1 VKLVR
6 GFLISE
12 EAVAVAAMSMMALL
26 PVAEIVARY
35 TGLNGVPGSTV
46 FVQHLTL
53 WVAFLGAALAAAS
66 DRLLALSANTF
77 LPEKWAAPVRVV
89 TSGLT
94 GAIAIG
100 LCWAS
105 WQFVSSQREGGEIVA
120 LGIAKWTVQLV
131 MPYGFLMIAI
141 RGVWGAGPRIPQK
154 AIAALFLLIPLA
166 LYFAPQPQGSTL
178 LWIGI
183 PVIFAGAVLGLPIF
197 ATLGGV
203 ALLLFWNA
211 GLPVASVP
219 VETYRL
225 VASPVLPSLPLFT
238 LAGYLLVEGGAAA
251 RLLRV
256 YTSLFG
262 WLPGGLAISTAV
274 GCAIFTWAGSGVTI
288 LSMGGL
294 LLPMLVKARYPEKF
308 SIGLING
315 SGSLGLLFPP
325 SLPVILYG
333 VYSKTAISTLFVAG
347 LVPGL
352 MMVAMVSAWGVFQ
365 AIRCGAERAKFSVTE
380 ARKAIWDAKWEIAV
394 PFIVLIGLFG
404 GFGTL
409 VEAGAITVIYV
420 FIVECLVS
428 PEFSVRRDFPRV
440 VLECV
445 TVVGGVLM
453 IIGVAVGLTSY
464 LVTADVPTLLIDWV
478 GAHIQSKYVF
488 LLLLNLALLVSGT
501 FMDVFSAIIVLVP
514 LITPIAVRFNIDPV
528 QLGIIFLAN
537 LELGYLTP
545 PIGMNLCLS
554 AYRFKQPMATVYRAT
569 LPVYLILLLGVLL
582 ITYVPELTLLP
593 VKWLGL

>member
-1 VKLVR
+1 VRLVR
-6 GFLISE
+6 AFAVSE
-12 EAVAVAAMSMMALL
+12 KAVAVAAMSLMALL
-26 PVAEIVARY
+26 PVAALVARD
-35 TGLNGVPGSTV
+35 TGLRGVPGSAV

-66 DRLLALSANTF
+66 GRLLSISANTF
-77 LPEKWAAPVRVV
+77 LPEKWSAPVRVLS
-89 TSGLT
+89 SGLT
-94 GAIAIG
+94 AAIAAG

-105 WQFVSSQREGGEIVA
+105 WQFVLSQREGGGILA
-120 LGIAKWTVQLV
+120 LGIAKWVVQLV
-131 MPYGFLMIAI
+131 MPFGFLMIAV
-141 RGVWGAGPRIPQK
+141 RGVWGAGPRLAPR

-166 LYFAPQPQGSTL
+166 LYFAPTPQGPTL

-183 PVIFAGAVLGLPIF
+183 PVILLSAVLGLPIF
-197 ATLGGV
+197 ATLGGI

-262 WLPGGLAISTAV
+262 WLPGGLAITTAV

-333 VYSKTAISTLFVAG
+333 IYSQTAISTLFVAG
-347 LVPGL
+347 FLPGL
-352 MMVAMVSAWGVFQ
+352 MMVAMVCAWGVVQ
-365 AIRCGAERAKFSVTE
+365 AVRNRAERSQFSFSE
-380 ARKAIWDAKWEIAV
+380 ARKAIWEAKWEIAV
-394 PFIVLIGLFG
+394 PFIVLIGLFN

-420 FIVECLVS
+420 FVVECLVS

-440 VLECV
+440 TLECV

-453 IIGVAVGLTSY
+453 IIGVAIGLTSY
-464 LVTADVPTLLIDWV
+464 LVTADVPTMLIGWV
-478 GAHIQSKYVF
+478 NAHIQSKYVF

-514 LITPIAVRFNIDPV
+514 LITPIATRFGIDPV

-554 AYRFKQPMATVYRAT
+554 AYRFKQPMTTVYRAT
-569 LPVYLILLLGVLL
+569 LPVYLILFLGVLL
-582 ITYVPELTLLP
+582 ITYVPALTLLP
-593 VKWLGL
+593 VQWLGL